1 LKDAISTQGTL
12 KWLHFH
18 TTSLQHA
25 KSGALRDAKNS
36 TGSDGKKERPMEL
49 ARMAIRISV
58 IEDVEF
64 GVLCRPCRLFGD

>member
-36 TGSDGKKERPMEL
+36 TGSRREKGATNGIGAHGNPY
-49 ARMAIRISV
+49 
-58 IEDVEF
+58 
-64 GVLCRPCRLFGD
+64 LCN